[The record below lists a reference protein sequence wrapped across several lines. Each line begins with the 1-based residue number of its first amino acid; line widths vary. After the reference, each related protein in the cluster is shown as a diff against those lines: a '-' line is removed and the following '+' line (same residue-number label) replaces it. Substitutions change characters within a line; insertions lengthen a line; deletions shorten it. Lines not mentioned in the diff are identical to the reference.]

1 MKKTLKGVFLF
12 VVMAVML
19 LAMTGCGENNKLVA
33 TKEGEESGFGKYKE
47 TIEVTFKDKK
57 ADQITMTRELEDQ
70 DKADSI
76 SKALEYLGADAFNG
90 MDVKVDGKKVIMTL
104 NAKDFLGDDVKDE
117 DLSRDS
123 IKKELED
130 DGYKVK

>member
-1 MKKTLKGVFLF
+1 MKRTVKSIFLF
-12 VVMAVML
+12 LVMAVML
-19 LAMTGCGENNKLVA
+19 LALTGCGENKKLVA

-47 TIEVTFKDKK
+47 TVEVTFKDKK
-57 ADQITMTRELEDQ
+57 ADKITMTRELEDQ

-76 SKALEYLGADAFNG
+76 AKALEYLGADAFDG

-117 DLSRDS
+117 DLSRES

>member
-33 TKEGEESGFGKYKE
+33 TKEGEETGFGKYKE
-47 TIEVTFKDKK
+47 TVEVTFKDKK

>member
-47 TIEVTFKDKK
+47 TVEVTFKDKK